1 MEPLRLLIAD
11 DHPLFLMG
19 IKYTLSA
26 QGFLVVAEA
35 TNGEEAV
42 AACFRH
48 QPEIILMD
56 IKMPK
61 LDGIE
66 ACRQMVAKYS
76 SLIVIML
83 TTFEEPGVIQAAKQ
97 AGAKG
102 YVSKETPPLELA
114 TLIQKIAKNPEK
126 DWFPKITLPAL
137 TQREEDV
144 LGLLVQGLS
153 NKDIAKA
160 LQLSPETIKD
170 YLERIYA
177 KLGVSDRVAA
187 IHKAQ
192 SLSLVRLTSNKNSVK

>member
-1 MEPLRLLIAD
+1 MEGLRLLIAD

-35 TNGEEAV
+35 SNGKDAV
-42 AACFRH
+42 TACLKH
-48 QPEIILMD
+48 QPDIVLID
-56 IKMPK
+56 IKMPE
-61 LDGIE
+61 LDGTQ
-66 ACRQMVAKYS
+66 ACRQMVTHMP

-83 TTFEEPGVIQAAKQ
+83 TTFEEPGVVQAAKQ

-114 TLIQKIAKNPEK
+114 ALIRQIAKNPHR
-126 DWFPKITLPAL
+126 DWFPKIVLPEF

-153 NKDIAKA
+153 TKEIAKG
-160 LQLSPETIKD
+160 LRISPETVKD
-170 YLERIYA
+170 YLERIYG
-177 KLGVSDRVAA
+177 KLEVSDRVAA

-192 SLSLVRLTSNKNSVK
+192 ALKLTRQVSQ

>member
-1 MEPLRLLIAD
+1 MNPLRLLIAD

-26 QGFLVVAEA
+26 QGLLVVAEA

-42 AACFRH
+42 AACLKH
-48 QPEIILMD
+48 QPEIALLD

-66 ACRQMVAKYS
+66 ACRQMVAKQP
-76 SLIVIML
+76 SLVVIML
-83 TTFEEPGVIQAAKQ
+83 TTFEEPGVIQAAKH

-114 TLIQKIAKNPEK
+114 AIIQKIAKSPDR
-126 DWFPKITLPAL
+126 DWFPKITLPDL
-137 TQREEDV
+137 TGREEDV

-160 LQLSPETIKD
+160 LRLSPETVKD

-177 KLGVSDRVAA
+177 KLEVSDRVAA

-192 SLSLVRLTSNKNSVK
+192 SLRLLREPSRQKSV

>member
-19 IKYTLSA
+19 MKYTLSA

-35 TNGEEAV
+35 SNGKEAV
-42 AACFRH
+42 SACLKH
-48 QPEIILMD
+48 QPDVVLMD
-56 IKMPK
+56 IKMPE

-66 ACRQMVAKYS
+66 ACRQMVAKHPS
-76 SLIVIML
+76 RVVIML

-114 TLIQKIAKNPEK
+114 AIIRNIAKNPDR
-126 DWFPKITLPAL
+126 DWFPKIVLPEL
-137 TQREEDV
+137 TPREEDV

-153 NKDIAKA
+153 NKEMAKV
-160 LQLSPETIKD
+160 LRLSPETIKD
-170 YLERIYA
+170 YLERLYG
-177 KLGVSDRVAA
+177 KLEVGDRAAA

-192 SLSLVRLTSNKNSVK
+192 SLKLIRHVSR